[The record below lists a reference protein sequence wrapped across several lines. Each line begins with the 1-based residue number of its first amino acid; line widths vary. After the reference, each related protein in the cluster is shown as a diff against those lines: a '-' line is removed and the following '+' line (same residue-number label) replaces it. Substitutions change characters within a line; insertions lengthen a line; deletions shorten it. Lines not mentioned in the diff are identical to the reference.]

1 MKTKQFLL
9 TLLLLLGGASFA
21 WAEKFSPEAE
31 ILYRT
36 NGDNTAWNPG
46 FPKVASESNQTFEAN
61 YNAGIVGLQRYTV
74 DDLANVSK
82 LTLYLT
88 GDKSHGTDALAIWSY
103 PNNDWDASTSA
114 ATIAANVES
123 TVGIALHASEGI
135 FSSTYLLKDQQT
147 GNTSDGD
154 IRFRR
159 FEIIG
164 DALKVLKS
172 RATDNSF
179 TLLITTKTSEL
190 KKGSRRW
197 FSNGHTTEAY
207 RPYIVATY
215 SNAAEMNGV
224 GYTTLNEAINA
235 APTDGTETTI
245 TLNHDITI
253 TDRCNVTSSGRKVTV
268 VPAKAGITISST
280 LYDRI
285 LLLCNSGGTLT
296 IGCDEYELTIDGNNV
311 TNSSNHVEASG
322 GKTTIKN
329 VRFRNCVTSDN
340 KGVVCH
346 KAGGEI
352 HLLDVTFQDCSTT
365 QSGRG
370 IVFAGST
377 GLHLEGSI
385 TFENCNEYNFYQ
397 ENGKYLNVGYIGS
410 SQVAPFTT
418 YYENAK
424 LGNIILSSSTGENR
438 SDLFKL
444 MNDGMG
450 IMFNYSTHPTDHF
463 ITEAYNMT
471 ISDAKAATLVLPYE
485 TKIPSGVNCYTLNYT
500 AGNSSVKATKVAT
513 ATLPA
518 NTPVLLN
525 AEAGNYKFVNT
536 SMVDAATTGSG
547 THTIGALTGVYE
559 TTNVPA
565 ESYILWANATN
576 PIGFYKANSSTVAA
590 NRAYLTADGAGVRA
604 LTIDFS
610 GEETGVN
617 AIGNGQLTMDNAVY
631 DLSGR
636 RVSRPTKGL
645 YIMNG
650 KKVVLK

>member
-1 MKTKQFLL
+1 MFVLQKYSVENLKAVNSLVLHLQRYE
-9 TLLLLLGGASFA
+9 GGNGGDAIAVWAFSTNDWSNESAAATMAS
-21 WAEKFSPEAE
+21 
-31 ILYRT
+31 T
-36 NGDNTAWNPG
+36 VN
-46 FPKVASESNQTFEAN
+46 
-61 YNAGIVGLQRYTV
+61 GIVGLNLNTTGTPKNSPLV
-74 DDLANVSK
+74 DGGSNEADSKFTFDAKDLQ
-82 LTLYLT
+82 
-88 GDKSHGTDALAIWSY
+88 AIK
-103 PNNDWDASTSA
+103 DA
-114 ATIAANVES
+114 ATY
-123 TVGIALHASEGI
+123 EG
-135 FSSTYLLKDQQT
+135 TT
-147 GNTSDGD
+147 GT
-154 IRFRR
+154 
-159 FEIIG
+159 
-164 DALKVLKS
+164 
-172 RATDNSF
+172 F
-179 TLLITTKTSEL
+179 TLLLTNKTSDMSNA
-190 KKGSRRW
+190 KSGDRKFYGSG
-197 FSNGHTTEAY
+197 NDTEANH
-207 RPYIVATY
+207 PYIAVEYAPAVLETNNTISTY
-215 SNAAEMNGV
+215 S
-224 GYTTLNEAINA
+224 TLNGAF
-235 APTDGTETTI
+235 DGIADAGIGTI
-245 TLNHDITI
+245 TLYDNIKI
-253 TDRCNVTSSGRKVTV
+253 NSRCNTNEKTISVI
-268 VPAKAGITISST
+268 PAKAGITISSPINNS
-280 LYDRI
+280 LW
-285 LLLCNSGGTLT
+285 LLNNNSKGTLT

-322 GKTTIKN
+322 GTTTIKN

-377 GLHLEGSI
+377 GLHLEGHI

-471 ISDAKAATLVLPYE
+471 ISDAKAATLILPYE

-617 AIGNGQLTMDNAVY
+617 AIGNGQLTMGNAVY
-631 DLSGR
+631 DLQGR